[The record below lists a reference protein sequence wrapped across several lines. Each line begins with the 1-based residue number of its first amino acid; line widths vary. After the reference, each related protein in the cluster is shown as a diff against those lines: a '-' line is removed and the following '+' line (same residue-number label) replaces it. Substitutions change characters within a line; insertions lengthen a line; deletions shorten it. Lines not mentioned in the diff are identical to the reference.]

1 MSFWKKMKQLP
12 RVWSYI
18 NVVDKPTG
26 RPLRA
31 HFESDFRVYTLGIWR
46 QFDSWEEIC
55 EAFMLPREV
64 CIGGK
69 KFKGNFNCEY
79 FDDMGRPDGNLNW
92 AGWNGYFTFKAD
104 FCDFQR

>member
-1 MSFWKKMKQLP
+1 MSFWEKMRQLP
-12 RVWSYI
+12 RAWSYI
-18 NVVDKPTG
+18 NVIDKPTG

-31 HFESDFRVYTLGIWR
+31 HFEEDFRVYTLGIWR

-69 KFKGNFNCEY
+69 KFKGNFECEY
-79 FDDMGRPDGNLNW
+79 FDDAGRPDGNLNW
-92 AGWNGYFTFKAD
+92 GGWNGYFKFKAN
-104 FCDFQR
+104 FAAG